1 MYNER
6 KFKAKLV
13 EAGLTVEKLAEIIG
27 INQATLYRKIAGKSE
42 FTRIEMQV
50 IQKALHLSREDLC
63 SIFFCRSTCVNA
75 STTASKP

>member
-13 EAGLTVEKLAEIIG
+13 EAGLTVEKLAETIG

-42 FTRIEMQV
+42 FTRIEMQI
-50 IQKALHLSREDLC
+50 IQKALHLTREDLC
-63 SIFFCRSTCVNA
+63 AIFFAEALAETQDEKA
-75 STTASKP
+75 G

>member
-63 SIFFCRSTCVNA
+63 SIFFA
-75 STTASKP
+75 EALA